1 LLALVAAIVIS
12 AEAFLRD
19 PVRLVVALVLVVL
32 AVMAG
37 WTALVRRGTW
47 RLVAGGVALVALV
60 AVVVLIAAGSL
71 VRTVVL
77 IGLVLMSMATARVAL
92 GHDLAEVPADLR
104 PVERARHGVLVMNP
118 RSGGG
123 KAERLGLEA
132 EARRRG
138 ITPVVLHPGD
148 DLRALAE
155 RAVNEGAD
163 VLAWLAATAPTRWS
177 RTSPGR
183 TTLPWSSC
191 PPGPATTSRSILAS
205 TGPTSLARWTP
216 STRPWSVG
224 SISA

>member
-1 LLALVAAIVIS
+1 MSEADRRDAPSAGRRLAAAVALLALVAAIVIS

-47 RLVAGGVALVALV
+47 RLVASGVALVALV

-123 KAERLGLEA
+123 KAERFHLEA

-138 ITPVVLHPGD
+138 ITPVVLHPVTTCG
-148 DLRALAE
+148 
-155 RAVNEGAD
+155 
-163 VLAWLAATAPTRWS
+163 RWPS
-177 RTSPGR
+177 G
-183 TTLPWSSC
+183 
-191 PPGPATTSRSILAS
+191 
-205 TGPTSLARWTP
+205 P
-216 STRPWSVG
+216 STRVPMCWWSASG
-224 SISA
+224 